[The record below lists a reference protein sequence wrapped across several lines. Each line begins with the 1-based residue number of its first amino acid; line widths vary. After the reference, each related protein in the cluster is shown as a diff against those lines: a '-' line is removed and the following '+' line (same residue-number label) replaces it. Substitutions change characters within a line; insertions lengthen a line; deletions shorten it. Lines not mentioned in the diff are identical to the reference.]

1 MTTNINRLKKI
12 KAEAKQFIETLD
24 VAIKAIENG
33 AAQDV
38 ARKAAHAKT
47 GRLPVWICGREIRHF
62 ATAKRRS
69 MDLTNAL
76 VDFRQG
82 R

>member
-1 MTTNINRLKKI
+1 MTLDINRLKKI

-24 VAIKAIENG
+24 VAIKAIEDDEAETKKHEAEFKKNG
-33 AAQDV
+33 YWSE
-38 ARKAAHAKT
+38 RENY
-47 GRLPVWICGREIRHF
+47 REIRHN

>member
-1 MTTNINRLKKI
+1 MTLDINRLKKI
-12 KAEAKQFIETLD
+12 KAEATRFIETLD
-24 VAIKAIENG
+24 VAIKAIEDG
-33 AAQDV
+33 TAQAKSQAAE
-38 ARKAAHAKT
+38 HAKT
-47 GRLPVWICGREIRHF
+47 GYCPVWICGREIRHF